1 VVLVAHGGRTNSH
14 IFQSSPQA
22 RSKTPV
28 IIPHTERDISRSAAT
43 ARSPTQQPQR
53 TQLVGEER
61 QKPQRTQ
68 LVGEEGPGWGT
79 LQRTRR
85 NVTRFAA
92 PPPGEEGQQP
102 QRTQLD
108 GEEGPGEGTLQRT
121 RRNVTRSAAPPPARE
136 NLLMQPPRSLTEL
149 AGEEGLAGESILPR
163 AADYLNQE
171 GWSLV
176 TSPEAFSSGPILP
189 TIFPTIRCSRVGKI
203 VGALFCSIVVRS
215 KPGRGSIG
223 HRCGR
228 E

>member
-1 VVLVAHGGRTNSH
+1 MVLAVHGGRTKSH
-14 IFQSSPQA
+14 VFQSSPQA

-53 TQLVGEER
+53 AQLVGEEG
-61 QKPQRTQ
+61 QQPQRTQ
-68 LVGEEGPGWGT
+68 LVGEEGPAGGT

-85 NVTRFAA
+85 NAPRFAA

-108 GEEGPGEGTLQRT
+108 GEEGPAVGTLQLT
-121 RRNVTRSAAPPPARE
+121 RRNVTRFAAPPPARE
-136 NLLMQPPRSLTEL
+136 NLMMQLPRSRTEL
-149 AGEEGLAGESILPR
+149 AGEEGLAGESMLPR

-176 TSPEAFSSGPILP
+176 TSPEGFSSGPILP
-189 TIFPTIRCSRVGKI
+189 TIFPTKRYSRVGKI
-203 VGALFCSIVVRS
+203 VGTTILLYSSAV
-215 KPGRGSIG
+215 KAMAGKHG